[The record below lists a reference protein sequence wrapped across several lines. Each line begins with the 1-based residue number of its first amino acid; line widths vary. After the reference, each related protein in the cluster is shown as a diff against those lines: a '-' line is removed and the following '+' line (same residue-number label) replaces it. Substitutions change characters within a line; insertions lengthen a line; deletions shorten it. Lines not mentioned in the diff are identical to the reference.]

1 MILIDYNG
9 IAVGN
14 FVVQKLA
21 ADENLVRHMILNSI
35 RMYKQKFGK
44 EYGEVVIV
52 SDGTNNWRKDV
63 FPQYKANRK
72 KSRETSTIDWNEAFR
87 IINKVRD
94 ELRDN
99 FPYKVVH
106 QQGCE
111 ADDSIA
117 QIATAT
123 QEFGRYEKV
132 MIVSADK
139 DFAQLQIHDNVRQ
152 YSPMTKKFIVE
163 KNPRLNLQEHILKG
177 DSADGVPNVLSD
189 DSVFADGRRQNVLS
203 AKKKAVLMEDPKAM
217 GDEVYRN
224 WQRNKKMIDLMECPE
239 PIVKDII
246 NNFDSQDPSKNSG
259 KILNYLITNR
269 CRLLIEC
276 AGEFI

>member
-9 IAVGN
+9 VAVGN

-21 ADENLVRHMILNSI
+21 TDENLVRHMILNSI

-177 DSADGVPNVLSD
+177 DAADGVPNVLSD
-189 DSVFADGRRQNVLS
+189 DSVFLDGRRQNVLS

-217 GDEVYRN
+217 GDDVYRN
-224 WQRNKKMIDLMECPE
+224 WQRNKKMIDLMECPD

-246 NNFDSQDPSKNSG
+246 NNFDSQDPSKNSS